1 MRSVHQDLYA
11 ALGVGRDASSA
22 ELRAAIKRLRAS
34 LHPSSPEYLQA
45 AQAYAIL
52 GDPRLRAEYDAGRVV
67 GTGTGQYFQSGVAG
81 RGARLAGPQKG
92 RLQARFERRLS
103 VAGGVGATHMRPPRR
118 TRWPF
123 VFIAGNASG
132 FFLTV
137 IGIRLALGHP
147 IS

>member
-1 MRSVHQDLYA
+1 VHQDLYA
-11 ALGVGRDASSA
+11 ALGVRRDASTA
-22 ELRAAIKRLRAS
+22 ELRAAIKRLRAL
-34 LHPSSPEYLQA
+34 LHPSSFEYLEA

-52 GDPRLRAEYDAGRVV
+52 GDPRLRAEYDSGRVV
-67 GTGTGQYFQSGVAG
+67 GTGIGQYFQSGAVGSPAPHAG
-81 RGARLAGPQKG
+81 SQTG
-92 RLQARFERRLS
+92 RLEARFERRLS
-103 VAGGVGATHMRPPRR
+103 AARGMGATQLRPPRR

-123 VFIAGNASG
+123 VFVAGNASG

>member
-1 MRSVHQDLYA
+1 MRNVHQDLYA
-11 ALGVGRDASSA
+11 ALGVSRDASTA

-34 LHPSSPEYLQA
+34 LHPSSPEYLAA

-67 GTGTGQYFQSGVAG
+67 GTGVGQYFEGGAYRRPAAPG
-81 RGARLAGPQKG
+81 AHERGALS
-92 RLQARFERRLS
+92 ARFERR
-103 VAGGVGATHMRPPRR
+103 VAAARSAGPPKANRPAR

-123 VFIAGNASG
+123 VFLAGNASG

>member
-1 MRSVHQDLYA
+1 MRNVHQDLYA
-11 ALGVGRDASSA
+11 ALGVSRDASTA

-34 LHPSSPEYLQA
+34 LQPSSPEYLAA

-67 GTGTGQYFQSGVAG
+67 GTGVGQYFEASVH
-81 RGARLAGPQKG
+81 RRSFAREAQTKG
-92 RLQARFERRLS
+92 RLAARFERRM
-103 VAGGVGATHMRPPRR
+103 VAARGTGVVWGTRPAR

-123 VFIAGNASG
+123 VFLAGNASG

>member
-11 ALGVGRDASSA
+11 ALGVSRDASTT

-34 LHPSSPEYLQA
+34 LHPSSPEYLAA

-67 GTGTGQYFQSGVAG
+67 GTGIGQYFEG
-81 RGARLAGPQKG
+81 GPHRRPATPDAQNKG
-92 RLQARFERRLS
+92 RLAARFERRMLAARS
-103 VAGGVGATHMRPPRR
+103 AGLPQTRRSAR

-123 VFIAGNASG
+123 VFLAGNASG

>member
-1 MRSVHQDLYA
+1 L
-11 ALGVGRDASSA
+11 
-22 ELRAAIKRLRAS
+22 
-34 LHPSSPEYLQA
+34 LHPSSPEYLAA

-67 GTGTGQYFQSGVAG
+67 GTGVGQYFEASVRQQSFATE
-81 RGARLAGPQKG
+81 AQTKG
-92 RLQARFERRLS
+92 RLAARFDRRMVAALS
-103 VAGGVGATHMRPPRR
+103 TGVGRGTRPARA
-118 TRWPF
+118 RWPL
-123 VFIAGNASG
+123 VFLAGNASG